1 VSADSVRGPA
11 ADTAAAL
18 ADTVAPACARRVS
31 SYPRSPGTAC
41 VHPKWNPVADDTLL
55 AIDQG
60 TSSTRAIGFS
70 VTGDVLAVEQQ
81 SFEQIYPESG
91 WVEHN
96 AEVIWAT
103 VMSTARRVLQRL
115 AEAQRTAAAIGISN
129 QRETTIL
136 WDRRSGVPIYNA
148 IVWQDRRT
156 ADMCRQLARDQDEA
170 EVSRKT
176 GLRLDPYFSATK
188 IAWILDR
195 VPGARE
201 AARAGHIA
209 FGTVDSFLIWRLTGG
224 RLHLTDATNASR
236 TALYDIGKGRWDEA
250 LCEMFG
256 VPMSVLPEVRDSAG
270 DFGCTDET
278 VLGQSL
284 PIRGVAGDQQAALV
298 GQACFAAGDV
308 KSTYG
313 TGAFLVLNTARQL
326 VLSKNRLLSTIA
338 YQLNGVATYALEGSI
353 LSAGAAIQWLRD
365 GLGLISQA
373 SDIEALAASAPHSGG
388 VYLVPAFTGLGAPYW
403 DPDARAAIIGLT
415 RASTRNE
422 IARATLDSVAY
433 QTYDLLDAMAADG
446 LRPEALKVDGGMS
459 QNNLFMQRLADVLG
473 MAVRRPA
480 NAESTAFGAA
490 CLAGLGCGLYR
501 SVEDIAALSR
511 SETRF
516 EPALGA
522 AERGPQIS
530 GWRNALRRV
539 RST

>member
-1 VSADSVRGPA
+1 
-11 ADTAAAL
+11 
-18 ADTVAPACARRVS
+18 
-31 SYPRSPGTAC
+31 
-41 VHPKWNPVADDTLL
+41 VADDILL

-60 TSSTRAIGFS
+60 TSSTRAIGWS
-70 VTGDVLAVEQQ
+70 VTGDVVAAEQQ
-81 SFEQIYPESG
+81 SFEQIYPGPG
-91 WVEHN
+91 WVEHD

-103 VMSTARRVLQRL
+103 VLSTSRRVLQRL
-115 AEAQRTAAAIGISN
+115 VEAKRMAAAIGITN

-136 WDRRSGVPIYNA
+136 WDRRSGVPLYNA

-156 ADMCRQLARDQDEA
+156 ADRCRQLARDHGES
-170 EVSRKT
+170 EISRKT
-176 GLRLDPYFSATK
+176 GLRFDPYFSATK

-201 AARAGHIA
+201 AAKAGHIA

-236 TALYDIGKGRWDEA
+236 TALYDIGKGRWDQG
-250 LCEMFG
+250 LCEIFD

-270 DFGCTDET
+270 EFGFADKA
-278 VLGQSL
+278 VLGQAL
-284 PIRGVAGDQQAALV
+284 PICGVAGDQQAALV
-298 GQACFAAGDV
+298 GQACIASGDV

-338 YQLNGVATYALEGSI
+338 YQLNGVVSYALEGSI

-373 SDIEALAASAPHSGG
+373 SDIEALAASVPHSGG

-433 QTYDLLDAMAADG
+433 QTFDLLDAMAADG
-446 LRPEALKVDGGMS
+446 LRPETLKVDGGMA

-473 MAVRRPA
+473 MAVRRPT
-480 NAESTAFGAA
+480 NPESTAFGAA

-501 SVEDIAALSR
+501 SLEDIAALSR

-516 EPALGA
+516 EPALGSP
-522 AERGPQIS
+522 ERDLQIS
-530 GWRNALRRV
+530 GWRDALRRV

>member
-1 VSADSVRGPA
+1 VTDI
-11 ADTAAAL
+11 
-18 ADTVAPACARRVS
+18 
-31 SYPRSPGTAC
+31 
-41 VHPKWNPVADDTLL
+41 LL

-70 VTGDVLAVEQQ
+70 TEGEVAAVEQQ
-81 SFEQIYPESG
+81 SFEQIYPGPG
-91 WVEHN
+91 WVEHD

-103 VMSTARRVLQRL
+103 VMSTTRQVVQRLNEAKRRV
-115 AEAQRTAAAIGISN
+115 AAIGITN

-156 ADMCRQLARDQDEA
+156 ADRCRQLVRDHGEE

-176 GLRLDPYFSATK
+176 GLRIDPYFSATK

-201 AARAGHIA
+201 AAADGHIA
-209 FGTVDSFLIWRLTGG
+209 FGTVDSFLMWRLSGG

-250 LCEMFG
+250 LCDMFM

-270 DFGCTDET
+270 EFGVTDKAI
-278 VLGQSL
+278 LGQAL
-284 PIRGVAGDQQAALV
+284 PICGVAGDQQAALV

-313 TGAFLVLNTARQL
+313 TGAFLVLNTAQQL
-326 VLSKNRLLSTIA
+326 VPSKNRLLSTIA
-338 YQLNGVATYALEGSI
+338 YRLNGVITYALEGSI

-373 SDIEALAASAPHSGG
+373 SDIEALAASVPNSGG

-403 DPDARAAIIGLT
+403 DSDARAAIIGLT
-415 RASTRNE
+415 RATSRAE
-422 IARATLDSVAY
+422 IARAALDSVAY

-446 LRPEALKVDGGMS
+446 LRPETLKVDGGMS
-459 QNNLFMQRLADVLG
+459 QNNLLMQRLADVLG
-473 MAVRRPA
+473 MGIRRPA
-480 NAESTAFGAA
+480 NSESTAFGAA
-490 CLAGLGCGLYR
+490 CLAGLGCGVYR
-501 SVEDIAALSR
+501 SLQDIAALSR

-516 EPALGA
+516 EPALA
-522 AERGPQIS
+522 TPERQAQIA
-530 GWRNALRRV
+530 GWRTALQRV

>member
-1 VSADSVRGPA
+1 VP
-11 ADTAAAL
+11 
-18 ADTVAPACARRVS
+18 
-31 SYPRSPGTAC
+31 
-41 VHPKWNPVADDTLL
+41 DDILL

-70 VTGDVLAVEQQ
+70 AAGNVVALEQQ
-81 SFEQIYPESG
+81 SFEQIYSGPG
-91 WVEHN
+91 WVEHD

-103 VMSTARRVLQRL
+103 VVSTTRRVLQRL
-115 AEAQRTAAAIGISN
+115 GETTQIAAAIGITN

-136 WDRRSGVPIYNA
+136 WDRRSGAPIYNA

-156 ADMCRQLARDQDEA
+156 ADRCRQLARDHGET
-170 EVSRKT
+170 EVSSKT

-188 IAWILDR
+188 IAWILDH
-195 VPGARE
+195 VSGARG
-201 AARAGHIA
+201 AAKAGHIA
-209 FGTVDSFLIWRLTGG
+209 FGTVDSFLMWRLTGG
-224 RLHLTDATNASR
+224 RVHLTDATNASR

-250 LCEMFG
+250 LCEMFN

-270 DFGCTDET
+270 EFGVTDKA
-278 VLGQSL
+278 VLGQAL
-284 PIRGVAGDQQAALV
+284 PICGVAGDQQAALV
-298 GQACFAAGDV
+298 GQACIASGDV

-313 TGAFLVLNTARQL
+313 TGAFLVLNTAQQL
-326 VLSKNRLLSTIA
+326 VPSKHRLLTTIA
-338 YQLNGVATYALEGSI
+338 YRLNGVVTYALEGSI

-365 GLGLISQA
+365 GLGLISHA
-373 SDIEALAASAPHSGG
+373 SDVEALAASAPHSGG

-415 RASTRNE
+415 RASTRSE

-446 LRPEALKVDGGMS
+446 LRPETLKVDGGMS

-473 MAVRRPA
+473 IGIRRPT
-480 NAESTAFGAA
+480 NPESTAFGAA
-490 CLAGLGCGLYR
+490 CLAGLGCGVYR
-501 SVEDIAALSR
+501 TLQDIAALSR

-516 EPALGA
+516 DPTLGA
-522 AERGPQIS
+522 PERETQIA

>member
-1 VSADSVRGPA
+1 
-11 ADTAAAL
+11 
-18 ADTVAPACARRVS
+18 
-31 SYPRSPGTAC
+31 
-41 VHPKWNPVADDTLL
+41 VHPKWNPVADETLL

-70 VTGDVLAVEQQ
+70 VTGDVVAVEQQ

-115 AEAQRTAAAIGISN
+115 AETKRTAAAIGISN

-326 VLSKNRLLSTIA
+326 VLSKNRLLGTIA

-446 LRPEALKVDGGMS
+446 LRPETLKVDGGMS
-459 QNNLFMQRLADVLG
+459 QNHLFMQRLADVLG

-490 CLAGLGCGLYR
+490 GLAGLGCGLYR

-516 EPALGA
+516 EPALDA
-522 AERGPQIS
+522 AERGLQIS

-539 RST
+539 RSN